1 MLDRWEE
8 FSSRFSKVREQLDMK
23 KITAEETFERGSR
36 LKRRDI
42 ALQIVVILM
51 CLVSFW
57 SLTFLLMEVV
67 SFFVEVA
74 VYTLMGIIV
83 NAGATMQYVTGGFL
97 VCVSEC
103 GGCFGLCVR
112 IVLRACVRVC
122 VCAVSYTHLTL
133 PTRSLV

>member
-8 FSSRFSKVREQLDMK
+8 LSSRFSKVREQLDMK

-36 LKRRDI
+36 LKRKDI
-42 ALQIVVILM
+42 ALQIIVILM

-97 VCVSEC
+97 VWVW
-103 GGCFGLCVR
+103 
-112 IVLRACVRVC
+112 
-122 VCAVSYTHLTL
+122 
-133 PTRSLV
+133 